1 MCIKKKKKKWRFK
14 KLGHS
19 SIEIE
24 RKNYKILTKVWK
36 LCKKIKEHTEEE
48 GLSFFFFLNAIL
60 LDFVLG
66 LGDGEICCT
75 ISPLPSFDLK
85 SEKKEDRY

>member
-1 MCIKKKKKKWRFK
+1 MQR
-14 KLGHS
+14 
-19 SIEIE
+19 
-24 RKNYKILTKVWK
+24 
-36 LCKKIKEHTEEE
+36 IKEHTDEE

-66 LGDGEICCT
+66 LGDGEICCA

-85 SEKKEDRY
+85 SEKEKKTEIKLLVSRIINKKSLSVFKLKKNVNDVLL